1 MQMEN
6 CKSLNELCFCTAYIY
21 TKSGNW
27 FFVVFK
33 ALRLIFVKLDIFYSE
48 RLELWRR
55 AFQCFAHKQTESS
68 NKFYYNVG
76 MAEKYVHTLSQIPN
90 KIIFSNYSI
99 QYSLLSFNFLK
110 QKRNLYFRYQN
121 YIFHVFCKDSSSK
134 VLRFISRNFVVLLFI
149 YRR

>member
-76 MAEKYVHTLSQIPN
+76 MAEKYVHTLPQITN
-90 KIIFSNYSI
+90 KIIFSYNSI
-99 QYSLLSFNFLK
+99 KYSLLSFNKNEIYILDTKITSFMSSVKMAAVKSQDSFHGILLRCFLFTEDK
-110 QKRNLYFRYQN
+110 
-121 YIFHVFCKDSSSK
+121 H
-134 VLRFISRNFVVLLFI
+134 
-149 YRR
+149 

>member
-1 MQMEN
+1 MEN

-76 MAEKYVHTLSQIPN
+76 MAEKYVHKLLYIPN
-90 KIIFSNYSI
+90 KMIYSYYNSI
-99 QYSLLSFNFLK
+99 KFFLI
-110 QKRNLYFRYQN
+110 KRNLLLDIRIRFFMSSVN
-121 YIFHVFCKDSSSK
+121 MESSK
-134 VLRFISRNFVVLLFI
+134 ALRFISRNFVVLLFI
-149 YRR
+149 Y